1 MPQALMK
8 PISSPPPMPALLVA
22 PRAQAWKLVMAG
34 NRFEISLTRDPRE
47 IALAQRLRYQVFYEE
62 MQATPTPEMAA
73 VRRDFDAF
81 DDLCD
86 HLLVYDRE
94 RPPLQQVVGTYRLLP
109 QKVAEAHGG
118 FYSATEYD
126 LTPLLAKAKT
136 EADGV
141 LLELGRSCVHA
152 GYRTSATIQLLWRG
166 IATYMADNAITTMFG
181 CASFAGTDPDAH
193 ALALTYLY
201 QHHLAPEDLR
211 VRALPERHV
220 SMNRLQGSSI
230 TPRAAIAALPPLIKA
245 YLRLGAYIGDGAVID
260 HQFGTTDVFIAL
272 PVNRIAPK
280 YYQHYDREDGGG
292 PAA

>member
-1 MPQALMK
+1 MAQA
-8 PISSPPPMPALLVA
+8 PLLTQTNLHPRDA
-22 PRAQAWKLVMAG
+22 NRAQSWRLVMAG

-62 MQATPTPEMAA
+62 MNAAPTPEMAA
-73 VRRDFDAF
+73 VGRDFDAF

-94 RPPLQQVVGTYRLLP
+94 RPALQQVVGTYRLLP
-109 QKVAEAHGG
+109 QNVAEVRGG

-126 LTPLLAKAKT
+126 LAPLLQKVAG
-136 EADGV
+136 DGG

-166 IATYMADNAITTMFG
+166 IATYMADNAINYMFG
-181 CASFAGTDPDAH
+181 CASFMGTDPDRH
-193 ALALTYLY
+193 ALALSYLY
-201 QHHLAPEDLR
+201 QHHLAPEEIR
-211 VRALPERHV
+211 VRALPNRHV
-220 SMNRLQGSSI
+220 PMSRLAGSAI

-245 YLRLGAYIGDGAVID
+245 YLRIGAYIGDGAVID
-260 HQFGTTDVFIAL
+260 HQFGTTDVFILL

-280 YYQHYDREDGGG
+280 YYAHYDREEGLGV
-292 PAA
+292 A

>member
-1 MPQALMK
+1 MLPHPSPQ
-8 PISSPPPMPALLVA
+8 PSEA
-22 PRAQAWKLVMAG
+22 PRAQSWKLVMAG

-62 MQATPTPEMAA
+62 MSAQPSPAMAA
-73 VRRDFDAF
+73 LGRDFDAF

-86 HLLVYDRE
+86 HLIVYDRQ
-94 RPPLQQVVGTYRLLP
+94 RPALQQVVGTYRLLP
-109 QKVAEAHGG
+109 QAVAERHGG

-126 LTPLLAKAKT
+126 LTPLLSRVR
-136 EADGV
+136 DGV

-166 IATYMADNAITTMFG
+166 IATYMADNAVTYMFG
-181 CASFAGTDPDAH
+181 CASFAGIDPDAH
-193 ALALTYLY
+193 AVAMTYLH
-201 QHHLAPEDLR
+201 QHHLAPEDSR
-211 VRALPERHV
+211 VRALPGRYV
-220 SMNRLQGSSI
+220 PMNRLPGSVV

-245 YLRLGAYIGDGAVID
+245 YLRLGAYIGDGAVVD
-260 HQFGTTDVFIAL
+260 YQFGTTDVFILL

-280 YYQHYDREDGGG
+280 YYQHYEREDGTT